1 MKIFCQDLFLDKKFI
16 DKMAIFFDIYNRMTS
31 KKTFSSSAW
40 NVNRP
45 TLQGCDGRNSALSSR
60 REYD

>member
-1 MKIFCQDLFLDKKFI
+1 
-16 DKMAIFFDIYNRMTS
+16 MAIFFDIYNRMTS

-45 TLQGCDGRNSALSSR
+45 NLQGCDGRNSAFHLEESTIEPWLFR
-60 REYD
+60 NACQIFRIG